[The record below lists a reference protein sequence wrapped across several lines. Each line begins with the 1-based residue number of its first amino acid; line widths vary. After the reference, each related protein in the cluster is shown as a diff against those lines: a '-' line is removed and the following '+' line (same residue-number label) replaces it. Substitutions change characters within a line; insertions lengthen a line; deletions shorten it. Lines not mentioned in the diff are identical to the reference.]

1 MTAGVFAEVIDNQ
14 FITSYGNF
22 FKKIMARD
30 SFGSRFGALVAMAGS
45 AVGLGNLWRFPYL
58 VGENGGAAFIIVY
71 ILLSF
76 LICLPIFISE
86 FVVGRRSQKN
96 AYAAFR
102 DLSGGSAWRW
112 VGLFTIIVPL
122 IVLSYYSVIGGWS
135 IDYLLKSFTFSFTG
149 GESQSAM
156 ATMFTD
162 MVSSTWT
169 PLLAHTGFLLVTT
182 LIVVVGIKDGIEK
195 FSKVMMPL
203 LFLIV
208 ISIAI
213 YAVTLPGAKA
223 GLNYLFNPDFSKI
236 DAQAISSALGQA
248 FFSLSLGF
256 GTIMTYASYVDKNE
270 NIMFQSTSS
279 AVADL
284 MFALIAGVAIMPA
297 VFAFGIDPQSG
308 PGLVFETL
316 PYVFGQMPAG
326 GFIAILFFTALLVA
340 ALTSSISMLEVAVAF
355 LVEEKKFSR
364 ITACVVLFLFCWVIG
379 AVCSLSFGPLS
390 DVQIGGRNL
399 FDFFDNLSSNILMT
413 LGSLFTVLFVGW
425 RLKKTD
431 VYEEFTNGGNL
442 SRNAKIFGVLWFLI
456 RYICPLAIIAIF
468 ISGLL

>member
-1 MTAGVFAEVIDNQ
+1 M
-14 FITSYGNF
+14 S
-22 FKKIMARD
+22 RD

-58 VGENGGAAFIIVY
+58 VGENGGAAFIIIY

-86 FVVGRRSQKN
+86 FVIGRRSQKN

-122 IVLSYYSVIGGWS
+122 VVLSYYSVIGGWS
-135 IDYLLKSFTFSFTG
+135 VDYLLKSAAFAFESA
-149 GESQSAM
+149 SQSAM
-156 ATMFTD
+156 STMFSD
-162 MVSSTWT
+162 FVSSTWG

-203 LFLIV
+203 LFFMVLA
-208 ISIAI
+208 IAI
-213 YAVTLPGAKA
+213 YSMTLPGAKA
-223 GLNYLFNPDFSKI
+223 GLDYLFNPDFSKI
-236 DAQAISSALGQA
+236 TGKACAAALGQA

-256 GTIMTYASYVDKNE
+256 GTIMTYASYVDKKE
-270 NIMFQSTSS
+270 NILFQSTAT
-279 AVADL
+279 AVSDL

-297 VFAFGIDPQSG
+297 VFAFGLNPQSG

-316 PYVFGQMPAG
+316 PFVFGQMPAG
-326 GFIAILFFTALLVA
+326 GFVAILFFLALLVA
-340 ALTSSISMLEVAVAF
+340 ALTSSISMLEVAVAY
-355 LVEEKKFSR
+355 LVEEKGFSR
-364 ITACVVLFLFCWVIG
+364 VWACVVLFVICWVVG

-390 DVQIGGRNL
+390 DVKIDGGNI

-413 LGSLFTVLFVGW
+413 LGSLLTVLFVGW

-431 VYEEFTNGGNL
+431 VYDEFTNGGTL
-442 SRNAKIFGVLWFLI
+442 SRNAKLFGVLWFLI
-456 RYICPLAIIAIF
+456 RYICPLAIISIF
-468 ISGLL
+468 VSGLL